1 MSPVPHELLPDLLSR
16 QAESR
21 PDATAVVMGPERLT
35 YGELDEASSRLAACL
50 AGRGVTRGSR
60 VCILLPKSPMA
71 IVSIFGI
78 LKAGASYV
86 PLDPDNP
93 AARTSRMLR
102 SADDRFLLTS
112 SKSLPL
118 LSELISEP
126 PSQGDWCVGWMDEE
140 NAPAFGAI
148 ESFTMRDVRSTSGA
162 PPTPGR
168 GPDDIAYIMFTSGS
182 TGVPKGVTITHANVL
197 AFIDW
202 AVPYF
207 GIVPG
212 DRNSSHPPLHFD
224 LSVFDIFGT
233 ISAGAELHLV
243 PKSVSLLPAPLAR
256 FIRDSELTQWFSVP
270 SVLNYMMNADCIAA
284 GDFPAL
290 KRLLWCGEVLPT
302 PTLRYFMERLPH
314 VRFTNLYGPTE
325 ATIASSYH
333 TVPALPPND
342 REDIPIGMP
351 CDGEELLVLDEALV
365 PVPPGEIGE
374 LYIGGVGL
382 SPGYWRD
389 AEKTEAAF
397 KATSVGGDLR
407 RVYRTGDLAWIG
419 AAGEVHYVGRADSQ
433 IKSRGYRIELGEIE
447 AALRSLATL
456 DEAAVVAIRS
466 EGFEGWTICAA
477 YVPAT
482 PGGTDPS
489 RITEELRRALPAYMI
504 PQRWAVYERLPTN
517 SNGKV
522 DRPQLRS
529 DFESKAAVVR

>member
-1 MSPVPHELLPDLLSR
+1 MSRLLSNLLTM
-16 QAESR
+16 QAERR
-21 PDATAVVMGPERLT
+21 PDATAVVMGPERLS
-35 YGELDEASSRLAACL
+35 YAELDEASSRLAGCL
-50 AGRGVTRGSR
+50 AARGVGPGSR
-60 VCILLPKSPMA
+60 VCILLPKSPTA

-93 AARTSRMLR
+93 AARTGRMLR
-102 SADDRFLLTS
+102 SSDDRFLLTS
-112 SKSLPL
+112 AKSLPL

-126 PSQGDWCVGWMDEE
+126 PSHGEWCVGWLDDE

-148 ESFTMRDVRSTSGA
+148 ESFTMRDVRASPAETRASG
-162 PPTPGR
+162 R
-168 GPDDIAYIMFTSGS
+168 SPDDIAYIMFTSGS

-207 GIVPG
+207 GIGPG
-212 DRNSSHPPLHFD
+212 DRSSSHPPLHFD

-233 ISAGAELHLV
+233 IAAGAELHLV

-256 FIRDSELTQWFSVP
+256 FIRDSALTQWFSVP
-270 SVLNYMMNADCIAA
+270 SVLNYMMNADCVAP

-290 KRLLWCGEVLPT
+290 QRLLWCGEVLPT

-333 TVPALPPND
+333 TVPALPAND
-342 REDIPIGMP
+342 RDDIPIGLP
-351 CDGEELLVLDEALV
+351 CAGEELLVLDEALA

-389 AEKTEAAF
+389 ADKTAAAF
-397 KATSVGGDLR
+397 KQTSVGGATR
-407 RVYRTGDLAWIG
+407 RIYRTGDLAWTD
-419 AAGEVHYVGRADSQ
+419 ADGEVHYVGRADSQ

-447 AALRSLATL
+447 AALRTLDEL

-477 YVPAT
+477 YVPTT

-504 PQRWAVYERLPTN
+504 PQRWAEYERLPTN

-522 DRPQLRS
+522 DRPQLRTA
-529 DFESKAAVVR
+529 FESKAAVVR